1 MVPNNKMQ
9 KRFWIFTLV
18 ADCIDAPL
26 SASKFMW
33 IVCGYSSSL
42 GKGGVTD
49 GSSLLGKLEVTL
61 YKLHIVGPSYSNSTL
76 KSQCFIFVMFILWC

>member
-1 MVPNNKMQ
+1 MQ

-26 SASKFMW
+26 SSSKFMW

-42 GKGGVTD
+42 GKGGVKD
-49 GSSLLGKLEVTL
+49 GSSLLGKIKVTL
-61 YKLHIVGPSYSNSTL
+61 YKLHIVGPLYSISTL
-76 KSQCFIFVMFILWC
+76 KSQYFILVMFILWC